1 MLPSRIKESLICF
14 LLLLEIFKSILLQGK
29 YDFLAIEKFCTV
41 HDLIILLSFGAQ
53 RNISLI
59 FVKSVQRRRK
69 ASVVADTTWNKTI
82 VQTFCLLPTTEMILD
97 CNGNARAKLDTTAL
111 NL

>member
-1 MLPSRIKESLICF
+1 MLPSRIKDPLICSV
-14 LLLLEIFKSILLQGK
+14 LLHEIFKAILLQGK

-59 FVKSVQRRRK
+59 LLNQCKEDVKP
-69 ASVVADTTWNKTI
+69 ALW
-82 VQTFCLLPTTEMILD
+82 LIL
-97 CNGNARAKLDTTAL
+97 
-111 NL
+111 

>member
-14 LLLLEIFKSILLQGK
+14 VLLLEIFKSILLQGK
-29 YDFLAIEKFCTV
+29 YHFLAIEKFCIV

-59 FVKSVQRRRK
+59 FLKSVQRRRK
-69 ASVVADTTWNKTI
+69 ASVVADTIIDVRGTKPL
-82 VQTFCLLPTTEMILD
+82 FRRFAYCLQL
-97 CNGNARAKLDTTAL
+97 K
-111 NL
+111 